1 MSAMFWF
8 VSGVLAGV
16 IGTLI
21 AISLWRTSRLA
32 VARPSARYVLA
43 GGAMVAVFAVSAGIL
58 YLGVSSTGSL
68 NKGSASAAPHQGLAQ
83 SNGKAQSMEAATAGL
98 EARLAREGGT
108 PEEWQLLAQSYD
120 FLGKPD
126 EAKRARATAAAG
138 GTKPSAEAG
147 ARAAT
152 SAQRDPFGMAQPAP
166 PAATREAAASTDS
179 PAAARQV
186 APEVLA
192 SDLERHL
199 RANPRDSQS
208 WLALASVHRSHQD
221 YDKARAAYLKAIA
234 LNGMTA
240 QAWADYADTLGS
252 LSGGTLGVDAGRAID
267 HALELDPTNTKALWL
282 RASRAHQQHRYADAL
297 SDWKRLKAVLP
308 PGSPDAELVD
318 ANIVEASQLA
328 GLPPGPPQQA
338 PPLDLRS
345 ALALETVSN
354 TNADASSAEVSGTVS
369 IDDSLAGRVS
379 KDSTL
384 FIYAKAV
391 DSPGPPLA
399 VMRTSAAGWPVNFR
413 LDDSMAMIPS
423 RRLSQFQKVVIEAR
437 VSRSG
442 QAQPVAGDLYVTSD
456 VLRPGTGKKL
466 ALVINR
472 EIG

>member
-1 MSAMFWF
+1 MSAMIWF
-8 VSGVLAGV
+8 ISGVLAGV
-16 IGTLI
+16 TGTLI
-21 AISLWRTSRLA
+21 AIPLWRKSALA
-32 VARPSARYVLA
+32 GARPSARYILA
-43 GGAMVAVFAVSAGIL
+43 GGALVAVFAVSAGVL
-58 YLGVSSTGSL
+58 YLGVSSRGSGSL
-68 NKGSASAAPHQGLAQ
+68 DKGNFSAAPLKSLAQ

-108 PEEWQLLAQSYD
+108 PEEWQLLARSYD

-126 EAKRARATAAAG
+126 EAKRARARAAAG
-138 GTKPSAEAG
+138 GTQPSAEAG
-147 ARAAT
+147 APAT
-152 SAQRDPFGMAQPAP
+152 TTAQRDPPAMAQPA
-166 PAATREAAASTDS
+166 AA
-179 PAAARQV
+179 PQV
-186 APEVLA
+186 VPEVSAL
-192 SDLERHL
+192 DLERAL
-199 RANPRDSQS
+199 RTNPRDSQS
-208 WLALASVHRSHQD
+208 WLALASVRRSHGD

-252 LSGGTLGVDAGRAID
+252 VSGGTLGVDAGRAID
-267 HALELDPTNTKALWL
+267 HALELDPTNAKALWL
-282 RASRAHQQHRYADAL
+282 KARQAHQQHRYTDAL

-318 ANIVEASQLA
+318 ANIVEASQLS
-328 GLPPGPPQQA
+328 GLPPGPQQQA
-338 PPLDLRS
+338 PPLDLRN

-354 TNADASSAEVSGTVS
+354 TNADVSSAEVSGTVS
-369 IDDSLAGRVS
+369 IDDSLAERVS

-423 RRLSQFQKVVIEAR
+423 RRLSQFQRVIIEAR